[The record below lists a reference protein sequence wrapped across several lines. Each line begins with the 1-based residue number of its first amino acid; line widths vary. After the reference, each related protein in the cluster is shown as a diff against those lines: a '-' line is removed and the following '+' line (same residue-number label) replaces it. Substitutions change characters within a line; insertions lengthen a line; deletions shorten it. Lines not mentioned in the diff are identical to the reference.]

1 MRNVEV
7 ILEAI
12 YVLDIPN
19 IEFESNAQLRE
30 GLLLELIVDDQNDL
44 TREELDR
51 IAYVYQNEFKDVG
64 YHFLS
69 NTLFNE
75 VIVTKDRISI

>member
-1 MRNVEV
+1 MKNVQV

-12 YVLDIPN
+12 YVLDIPHV
-19 IEFESNAQLRE
+19 EFETKCELRE
-30 GLLLELIVDDQNDL
+30 GLLFELIADGQNDL
-44 TREELDR
+44 TNEELDR
-51 IAYVYQNEFKDVG
+51 IAHAYRNEFKDIG

-75 VIVTKDRISI
+75 VIVTKDWISI